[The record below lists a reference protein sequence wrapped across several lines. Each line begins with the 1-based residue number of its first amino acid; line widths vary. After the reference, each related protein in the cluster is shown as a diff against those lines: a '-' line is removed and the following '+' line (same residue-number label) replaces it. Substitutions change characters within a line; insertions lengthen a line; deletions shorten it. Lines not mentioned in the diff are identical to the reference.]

1 MLNGLLAKSFGVRR
15 DPISPTNKIST
26 THRTTSNLTG
36 MSGKISAIVLTLLW
50 LHSPIVCGQ
59 AHFKRFPETVTNNG
73 AYVLGW
79 GIKDDPAGGVH
90 SKTEIVADGPEQ
102 LDLDSDQFEPSERV
116 EDYLVDTATGKIVAT
131 IPNFTYYA
139 GSEGNEN
146 HFHLEVGWS
155 PDNQS
160 GIAIYQARY
169 STDKIAWINLTEHK
183 TSNVTEQIQKAVR
196 RVAVRKK
203 GKEAADADYEIWVS
217 NPVFVG
223 PRRVVMDAMIGA
235 LSSKRE
241 NAPSYR
247 FEILFD
253 VKGNLDAPQ
262 FEVNKVKLASEDSES
277 ESSGGNEDE
286 EAQLNRV
293 YHKLAG
299 ALSPPDRENLK
310 QEQLKWLATRE
321 HITAAEKEKQ
331 EFKQVDFTRR
341 RITELETRARYR

>member
-1 MLNGLLAKSFGVRR
+1 MVDWLL
-15 DPISPTNKIST
+15 TNKIST
-26 THRTTSNLTG
+26 TQRTTSNLIG
-36 MSGKISAIVLTLLW
+36 MSGRIFGIVLTLLW
-50 LHSPIVCGQ
+50 LHSPIVFGQ

-79 GIKDDPAGGVH
+79 GIKDDPAGSVD

-102 LDLDSDQFEPSERV
+102 LDLDSDRFEPYERV

-139 GSEGNEN
+139 GSEGREN
-146 HFHLEVGWS
+146 HFNLEVGWS
-155 PDNQS
+155 PDNRS

-169 STDKIAWINLTEHK
+169 STDKVAWINLTEHK
-183 TSNVTEQIQKAVR
+183 TSNVTEQIEKAVR

-203 GKEAADADYEIWVS
+203 GKEAADADYQIWVS
-217 NPVFVG
+217 NPVFVA

-235 LSSKRE
+235 LSSKKE
-241 NAPSYR
+241 NAPSYS

-262 FEVNKVKLASEDSES
+262 LELASAKSVSDES
-277 ESSGGNEDE
+277 GRDIGDNEI
-286 EAQLNRV
+286 EAQLNKA
-293 YHKLAG
+293 YHKLAT
-299 ALSPPDRENLK
+299 ALPPRDRESLK

-321 HITAAEKEKQ
+321 HITAAEKDKKESIQ
-331 EFKQVDFTRR
+331 LRLTRR
-341 RITELETRARYR
+341 RVAELETRARYR

>member
-1 MLNGLLAKSFGVRR
+1 
-15 DPISPTNKIST
+15 
-26 THRTTSNLTG
+26 
-36 MSGKISAIVLTLLW
+36 MSGRISGMVLTLLW
-50 LHSPIVCGQ
+50 LHSPIVFGQ

-79 GIKDDPAGGVH
+79 GIKDDPAGSVD

-102 LDLDSDQFEPSERV
+102 LDLDSDRFEPYERV

-131 IPNFTYYA
+131 IPDFTYYA
-139 GSEGNEN
+139 GSEGREN

-155 PDNQS
+155 PDNRG

-169 STDKIAWINLTEHK
+169 GTDKVAWINPTEHK
-183 TSNVTEQIQKAVR
+183 TSNVWPQIEKAVR

-203 GKEAADADYEIWVS
+203 GKEAADADYEISVS
-217 NPVFVG
+217 NPVFVR
-223 PRRVVMDAMIGA
+223 PRRVVMDAVIGA
-235 LSSKRE
+235 LSSKKPD
-241 NAPSYR
+241 APSYS

-262 FEVNKVKLASEDSES
+262 LELVSAKSVSDES
-277 ESSGGNEDE
+277 GRDIGDNEI
-286 EAQLNRV
+286 EAQLNKAYR
-293 YHKLAG
+293 KLAT
-299 ALSPPDRENLK
+299 ALPPRDRESLK

-321 HITAAEKEKQ
+321 HITAAEKDEQ
-331 EFKQVDFTRR
+331 EFKQLEFTRR

>member
-1 MLNGLLAKSFGVRR
+1 M
-15 DPISPTNKIST
+15 
-26 THRTTSNLTG
+26 G
-36 MSGKISAIVLTLLW
+36 MSGRIFGIVLTLLW
-50 LHSPIVCGQ
+50 LHSPIVFGQ

-79 GIKDDPAGGVH
+79 GIKDDPAGSVD

-102 LDLDSDQFEPSERV
+102 LDLDSDRFEPYERV

-131 IPNFTYYA
+131 IPDFTYYA
-139 GSEGNEN
+139 GSEGREN

-155 PDNQS
+155 PDNRG

-169 STDKIAWINLTEHK
+169 STDKVAWINPTEHK
-183 TSNVTEQIQKAVR
+183 TSNVTEQIEKAVR

-235 LSSKRE
+235 LSSKKE
-241 NAPSYR
+241 NAPSYS

-262 FEVNKVKLASEDSES
+262 FEVNTVKLASKDSES
-277 ESSGGNEDE
+277 ESSGRNENE
-286 EAQLNRV
+286 EDQLNRV

-299 ALSPPDRENLK
+299 ALSPPDRGNLK

-321 HITAAEKEKQ
+321 HITAAEKDEQ
-331 EFKQVDFTRR
+331 EFKQVEFTRR